1 MEKDPIEPKAA
12 RTESSD
18 LPPGYGETEVVRGNI
33 GQRIFDSFRQNPN
46 AKISHNPGADGN
58 TFDAENAAENTAN
71 SPLERRL
78 KGRHMQ
84 MIAIGGSIGISQIG
98 RLVNKLWAD
107 VLAI

>member
-12 RTESSD
+12 RTESGD
-18 LPPGYGETEVVRGNI
+18 PLPDYGETEVVRGNI

-46 AKISHNPGADGN
+46 AKISRNSGADGS

-84 MIAIGGSIGISQIG
+84 MIAIGGSIGMSVQQG
-98 RLVNKLWAD
+98 RLLD
-107 VLAI
+107 IY

>member
-12 RTESSD
+12 RTESGD
-18 LPPGYGETEVVRGNI
+18 PPPGYGETEVVRGNI

-46 AKISHNPGADGN
+46 AKISHNSGADGS

-84 MIAIGGSIGISQIG
+84 MIAIGGSIGMS
-98 RLVNKLWAD
+98 VP
-107 VLAI
+107 AIH

>member
-12 RTESSD
+12 RTESGD
-18 LPPGYGETEVVRGNI
+18 PLPDYGETEVVRGNI

-46 AKISHNPGADGN
+46 AKISRNFGADGS

-84 MIAIGGSIGISQIG
+84 MIAIGGSIGMSVQQG
-98 RLVNKLWAD
+98 RLLD
-107 VLAI
+107 IY